1 MNFYISSN
9 TSYIT
14 TDQNTLRLQT
24 TSNSTGFAITR
35 SSGTK
40 SIYTITAT
48 VSGQSLNISVKKGS
62 NSALLPTATTVTFYT
77 RGYD

>member
-1 MNFYISSN
+1 MNFYISN
-9 TSYIT
+9 DTSYIT

-35 SSGTK
+35 STGS
-40 SIYTITAT
+40 SSVYTITAT
-48 VSGQSLNISVKKGS
+48 VSGQSLKISIKKNGS
-62 NSALLPTATTVTFYT
+62 ATKLPTASTVTFYT